1 MARRVSSDRVL
12 FGAGVVL
19 VLSGVLMVYSASAVI
34 ASGLS
39 GGSYYFL
46 IRQVAFAAVGLG
58 LMVMMMNVDYRRL
71 ARPLVVFPALSL
83 QVVLLILVFFGS
95 SSHHAHRWLHFP
107 GGLGFEPSE
116 LSKVALV
123 IFLAWFLDLRKDS
136 VDDLKH
142 TLLPVA
148 LVAGLS
154 IALVLAEPDLGTSL
168 TIALIL
174 AAMLFAAGLHWGYF
188 AGGVMAAVPVVGSL
202 IYLEPYRLRRW
213 LAFLNPDADPLG
225 KGFQIIQA
233 RIAVGSGGIDG
244 VGYMAGKQKL
254 FYLPEP
260 HTDFIFAVIGEE
272 LGFLG
277 CVALLA
283 LFAVLLWRGLR
294 AAARCP
300 DEFGRLLAIGITVLL
315 VGQALVNLTM
325 VVGLMP
331 TKGIALPLV
340 SYGGSSL
347 LMNLLAVGILLNISR
362 HAS

>member
-1 MARRVSSDRVL
+1 VARRISSDRVL
-12 FGAGVVL
+12 FGAVVVL
-19 VLSGVLMVYSASAVI
+19 VLSGVLMVYSASAVL
-34 ASGLS
+34 ASLS

-46 IRQVAFAAVGLG
+46 LRQVAFAAAGLG
-58 LMVMMMNVDYRRL
+58 LMLMMMNVDYTRL
-71 ARPLVVFPALSL
+71 ARPMVVFPALSL

-95 SSHHAHRWLHFP
+95 SRNHAHRWLHF
-107 GGLGFEPSE
+107 GAFGFEPSE
-116 LSKVALV
+116 LSKIALV
-123 IFLAWFLDLRKDS
+123 IFLAWFLDLRRDA
-136 VDDLKH
+136 VNDWKH
-142 TLLPVA
+142 TLLPVG

-154 IALVLAEPDLGTSL
+154 IAMVLAEPDLGTSL

-174 AAMLFAAGLHWGYF
+174 ATMLFAAGLHWGYF
-188 AGGVMAAVPVVGSL
+188 AAGAMAAVPVVAAL
-202 IYLEPYRLRRW
+202 IYFEPYRFRRW
-213 LAFLNPDADPLG
+213 LAFLRPESDPLG
-225 KGFQIIQA
+225 KGFQILQA
-233 RIAVGSGGIDG
+233 RIAVGSGGING

-277 CVALLA
+277 CVFVLA

-315 VGQALVNLTM
+315 VGQALVNMTM
-325 VVGLMP
+325 VLGLMP

-347 LMNLLAVGILLNISR
+347 IVSLLAVGILLNISQR
-362 HAS
+362 AS

>member
-1 MARRVSSDRVL
+1 MARRVASDRVL
-12 FGAGVVL
+12 FGAVVVL

-34 ASGLS
+34 ASGLA

-46 IRQVAFAAVGLG
+46 VRQVAFAAVGLG
-58 LMVMMMNVDYRRL
+58 MMMTMMNVDYRRL
-71 ARPLVVFPALSL
+71 SRPLVVFPVLSL
-83 QVVLLILVFFGS
+83 QVVLLVLVFFGS
-95 SSHHAHRWLHFP
+95 SSHHAHRWLHF
-107 GGLGFEPSE
+107 GGLAFEPSE
-116 LSKVALV
+116 LSKIALV
-123 IFLAWFLDLRKDS
+123 IFLAWFLDFRKDS
-136 VDDLKH
+136 VDDWKR
-142 TLLPVA
+142 TLLPVT

-188 AGGVMAAVPVVGSL
+188 AGGVMAAAPVVGSL

-213 LAFLNPDADPLG
+213 LAFLHPDADPLG

-277 CVALLA
+277 CVAVLA

-294 AAARCP
+294 VVARCP

-315 VGQALVNLTM
+315 VGQALINTTM

>member
-12 FGAGVVL
+12 FGAVAVL

-34 ASGLS
+34 APS
-39 GGSYYFL
+39 GGGYYFL
-46 IRQVAFAAVGLG
+46 LRQGAFAAVGLA
-58 LMVMMMNVDYRRL
+58 LMVTMMNVDYRRL
-71 ARPLVVFPALSL
+71 ARPLVVFPVLSL

-95 SSHHAHRWLHFP
+95 SSHHAHRWLHF
-107 GGLGFEPSE
+107 GSLGFEPSE
-116 LSKVALV
+116 LSKIALV
-123 IFLAWFLDLRKDS
+123 IFLAWFLDLRKDF
-136 VDDLKH
+136 VDDWKH

-148 LVAGLS
+148 LVAGMS
-154 IALVLAEPDLGTSL
+154 IALVLKEPDLGTSL

-174 AAMLFAAGLHWGYF
+174 AAMLFAAGLHWVYF
-188 AGGVMAAVPVVGSL
+188 ASGAIAAIPVVGLL
-202 IYLEPYRLRRW
+202 IYREPYRLRRW
-213 LAFLNPDADPLG
+213 LAFLHPESDPRG
-225 KGFQIIQA
+225 IGFQALQA

-277 CVALLA
+277 CVAVLA

-294 AAARCP
+294 AAGRCP
-300 DEFGRLLAIGITVLL
+300 DEFGRLLAIGITVML
-315 VGQALVNLTM
+315 VGQALVNM
-325 VVGLMP
+325 AVVLGLMP

-347 LMNLLAVGILLNISR
+347 LMNLLALGILLNISR

>member
-1 MARRVSSDRVL
+1 
-12 FGAGVVL
+12 
-19 VLSGVLMVYSASAVI
+19 
-34 ASGLS
+34 
-39 GGSYYFL
+39 
-46 IRQVAFAAVGLG
+46 
-58 LMVMMMNVDYRRL
+58 
-71 ARPLVVFPALSL
+71 
-83 QVVLLILVFFGS
+83 VFFGS
-95 SSHHAHRWLHFP
+95 SSHHAHRWLHFR

-116 LSKVALV
+116 LSKIALV
-123 IFLAWFLDLRKDS
+123 IFLAWFLDQRKDS
-136 VDDLKH
+136 VDDWKH
-142 TLLPVA
+142 TLLPVG

-188 AGGVMAAVPVVGSL
+188 AGGVMTAVPVVGALISL
-202 IYLEPYRLRRW
+202 EAYRLRRW
-213 LAFLNPDADPLG
+213 LAFLHPDADPLG

-277 CVALLA
+277 CVAVVA
-283 LFAVLLWRGLR
+283 LFAMLLWRGLR

-315 VGQALVNLTM
+315 VGQALVNMTM
-325 VVGLMP
+325 VLGLMP

>member
-12 FGAGVVL
+12 FGAVVVL

-34 ASGLS
+34 ASGPS
-39 GGSYYFL
+39 GGGYYFL
-46 IRQVAFAAVGLG
+46 LRQVAFAAVGLG
-58 LMVMMMNVDYRRL
+58 LMLLMMNLDYLRL

-95 SSHHAHRWLHFP
+95 SRHHAHRWLHF
-107 GGLGFEPSE
+107 GALGFEPSE
-116 LSKVALV
+116 LSKIALL
-123 IFLAWFLDLRKDS
+123 IFLAWFLDLRKNS
-136 VDDLKH
+136 VDDWKH

-148 LVAGLS
+148 LVGGLS
-154 IALVLAEPDLGTSL
+154 IALVLTEPDLGTSL

-188 AGGVMAAVPVVGSL
+188 AGGVIAAGPVIGAL
-202 IYLEPYRLRRW
+202 IYFKPYRLQRW
-213 LAFLNPDADPLG
+213 LAFLHPEADPLG
-225 KGFQIIQA
+225 RGFQILQA

-277 CVALLA
+277 CVAVLA

-315 VGQALVNLTM
+315 VGQALVNMAM
-325 VVGLMP
+325 VLGLIP

-347 LMNLLAVGILLNISR
+347 LMNLMAVGILLNISQR
-362 HAS
+362 AS